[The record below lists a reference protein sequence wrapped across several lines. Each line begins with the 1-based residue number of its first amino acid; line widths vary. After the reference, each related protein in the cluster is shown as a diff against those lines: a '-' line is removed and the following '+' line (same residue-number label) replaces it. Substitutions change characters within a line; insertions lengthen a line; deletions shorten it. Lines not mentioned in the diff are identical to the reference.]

1 MAYLRHGQEPPLK
14 GKGSKLSGK
23 MARFVDEYMFD
34 LNGSA
39 AVLRVPYKTNNA
51 HKLAAEL
58 LNHPLIR
65 QEIEK
70 RLAEKRERMELSA
83 DYVVQKLIAIVEETE
98 KGNPQAALRG
108 LELLGKTI
116 ALFKERQELSGPDG
130 NAIQMEQKIKNDVAD
145 FTSRLSRLAKS
156 AGAGDV
162 VEFPHP
168 DGEAGA

>member
-1 MAYLRHGQEPPLK
+1 MAYLKHGQEPPVK
-14 GKGSKLSGK
+14 GKGSKLSTK
-23 MARFVDEYMFD
+23 MVRFVDEYMVD

-58 LNHPLIR
+58 MHHPLVR
-65 QEIEK
+65 AEIEK
-70 RLAEKRERMELSA
+70 RIAEKRERMELSA

-98 KGNPQAALRG
+98 KDNPQAALRG

-130 NAIQMEQKIKNDVAD
+130 NAIQMEQKVKNDVAD
-145 FTSRLSRLAKS
+145 FTSRLSRLAKQRGEGEV
-156 AGAGDV
+156 A
-162 VEFPHP
+162 EFPHP
-168 DGEAGA
+168 ERDTGT